1 MKKYIKAQRACQSTR
16 VLHRTFGF
24 QSDNFA
30 QYPSPYLR
38 IHDPRSNKRAAGCW
52 NQLLGNTQARRSF
65 VPGIDL
71 NSSEEEQNS
80 KEKSEDSPKSRA
92 KDILIKCLETAGIT
106 LASLSMLALA
116 GWGYQELYQKN
127 SVKKIEA
134 AFKTGDPAFALSVHS
149 NRTGELDGW

>member
-1 MKKYIKAQRACQSTR
+1 MKGYLGTQKLCQPTR

-24 QSDNFA
+24 QSHSL
-30 QYPSPYLR
+30 SPYTSTCLR
-38 IHDPRSNKRAAGCW
+38 IHDPRRNRIAGRW
-52 NQLLGNTQARRSF
+52 NRSLGNTQARRSF
-65 VPGIDL
+65 VPGVDL
-71 NSSEEEQNS
+71 NSSEDEQNN
-80 KEKSEDSPKSRA
+80 KEKSEESPQSRA

-127 SVKKIEA
+127 SVKKIEE